1 MKKFTGWFIG
11 FAAVLLLSCAD
22 DSEDNSGQD
31 GTQLLEEQQ
40 QAIETY
46 LANNGIT
53 ATQEGNIYYQV
64 LTENT
69 GGDSLTSGDIIRIYY
84 QIAVLD
90 GAVIDER
97 LADSGE
103 PPVTYRF
110 VSSTNPLQNN
120 LILPVLDFS
129 IATMRTGEEYEFYLP
144 SSFAYGAYSLENV
157 VPESAIIRARVH
169 LVEIVTEDQIRA
181 EEDQRIKSYLTD
193 NGLTDADSLAS
204 GVYYIRTEEGEAN
217 GVEVE
222 NGRVVEV
229 RYTGTLLS
237 GTEFDSN
244 TDSGD
249 APLRFTVGANQVIP
263 GFDIGISPM
272 KQGEKGTIII
282 PSLAAYE
289 ESQLAFPPEILSDLF
304 QRGIINSSI
313 GSEIPPFSILRF
325 DIEVET
331 VN

>member
-1 MKKFTGWFIG
+1 MKKYTGWLIG
-11 FAAVLLLSCAD
+11 FAALVLMSCAD
-22 DSEDNSGQD
+22 DAEDNSGQN

-40 QAIETY
+40 QTIEAY
-46 LANNGIT
+46 LANNGIN
-53 ATQEGNIYYQV
+53 ATQEGNIYYQI

-69 GGDSLTSGDIIRIYY
+69 SGDSLATGDIIRIYY

-110 VSSTNPLQNN
+110 ISSTDPLENN

-144 SSFAYGAYSLENV
+144 SAFAYGAYSLENA
-157 VPESAIIRARVH
+157 VPESAIIRARVQ
-169 LVEIVTEDQIRA
+169 LVEIVTEDQLRA
-181 EEDQRIKSYLTD
+181 EEDQIIKNYLTD
-193 NGLTDADSLAS
+193 NGLTDADSLTN
-204 GVYYIRTEEGEAN
+204 GVYYVQTEEGETD
-217 GVEVE
+217 GPEVA
-222 NGRVVEV
+222 NGRVVQV
-229 RYTGTLLS
+229 RYTGTLLD

-249 APLRFTVGANQVIP
+249 ELLRFTAGNSGLIS
-263 GFDIGISPM
+263 GFDIGVSQM
-272 KQGEKGTIII
+272 KQGEKGTVII
-282 PSLAAYE
+282 PSLFAYGQ
-289 ESQLAFPPEILSDLF
+289 SQLAFPSEILLDLF
-304 QRGIINSSI
+304 QRGAINSPL
-313 GSEIPPFSILRF
+313 GVEIPPFTPLRF
-325 DIEVET
+325 DIEVVT